1 MSERERSKRIDEI
14 VTNQTYFALKEASY
28 LFQVLHRVSRKSYLE
43 DDITPEA
50 KRALRRDMEFD
61 SLMIRNLTEAQKAY
75 RDMERRIDILESN
88 FDKKLIDNRY
98 WDMAMAN
105 VHFRIA
111 CMMAIDSVTEH
122 NPDLLEKVIGWILA
136 LPMPS
141 DVEKVVKLELENMN
155 NLLKGYVKNKKD
167 ESKD

>member
-1 MSERERSKRIDEI
+1 MSERERSKTIDEI
-14 VTNQTYFALKEASY
+14 VTNQTYFAMKEASY
-28 LFQVLHRVSRKSYLE
+28 LFQVLHRVSRKSYLG

-61 SLMIRNLTEAQKAY
+61 SLMIRNLTEAQKVY

-155 NLLKGYVKNKKD
+155 NLLKGYVKDKKD

>member
-1 MSERERSKRIDEI
+1 MSERERSKTIDEI
-14 VTNQTYFALKEASY
+14 VTNQTYFAMKEASY

-61 SLMIRNLTEAQKAY
+61 SLMIRNLTEAQKVY

-155 NLLKGYVKNKKD
+155 NLLKGYVKDKKD

>member
-1 MSERERSKRIDEI
+1 MSERERSKTIDEI
-14 VTNQTYFALKEASY
+14 VTNQTYFAMKEASY

-61 SLMIRNLTEAQKAY
+61 SLMIRNLTEAQKVY